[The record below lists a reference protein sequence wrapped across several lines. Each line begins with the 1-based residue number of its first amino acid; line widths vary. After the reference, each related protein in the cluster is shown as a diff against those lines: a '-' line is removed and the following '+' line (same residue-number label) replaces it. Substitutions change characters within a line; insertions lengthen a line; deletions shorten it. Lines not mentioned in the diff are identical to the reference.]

1 MALTGKQRRFLRSLG
16 HHLDAVVQVGK
27 QGVSDAVVAAADAA
41 LAAHEL
47 IKIRC
52 ASECP
57 QDRDEVAAALT
68 TAVAAELVQKL
79 GRTLLLYRPDPERPR
94 IALP

>member
-68 TAVAAELVQKL
+68 AAVAAELVQKL